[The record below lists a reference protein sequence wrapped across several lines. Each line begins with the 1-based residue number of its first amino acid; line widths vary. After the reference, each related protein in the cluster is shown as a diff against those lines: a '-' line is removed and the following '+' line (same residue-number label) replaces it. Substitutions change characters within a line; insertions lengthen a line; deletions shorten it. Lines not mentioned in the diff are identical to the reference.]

1 MSSIKKQTRL
11 KVNKKVNSKTR
22 ILNLGMSYL
31 GIFAF
36 FALIG
41 IMLLM
46 SNFSMQ
52 RLVVVAIVIGGVY
65 MLLQF
70 LDRIDYL
77 AKFNKSKVP
86 NHYTNDI
93 F

>member
-1 MSSIKKQTRL
+1 MSSIKEHTRL
-11 KVNKKVNSKTR
+11 KVNKKVDSKTR
-22 ILNLGMSYL
+22 ILSLGMTYL
-31 GIFAF
+31 GIFAV

-41 IMLLM
+41 IILLM
-46 SNFSMQ
+46 NNFSMK
-52 RLVVVAIVIGGVY
+52 RLIVVAIVVGGVY

-77 AKFNKSKVP
+77 ANFNKSKIP